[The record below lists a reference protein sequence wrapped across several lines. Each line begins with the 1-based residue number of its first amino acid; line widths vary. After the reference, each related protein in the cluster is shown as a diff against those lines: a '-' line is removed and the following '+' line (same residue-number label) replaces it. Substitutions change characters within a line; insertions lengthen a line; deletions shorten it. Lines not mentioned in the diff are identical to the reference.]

1 MRSLTAGAVASLA
14 FALLAHAQEHPITF
28 TVRAASANANVRPGV
43 RLSVLV
49 SASIP
54 SGWHLYSITQPA
66 GGPVPTAFTV
76 VPRTLFRIEGA
87 LGSPV
92 PNLTPDPNFGIITEW
107 YEDSATFRV
116 PVRVAATAGQGAHL
130 LQIITAY
137 QTCTARYCLPPMED
151 TLSLALTVAGEP
163 IITATAVPSPP
174 STPPTNGV
182 APPPAAAASPVSGLP
197 SPVSTDVTP
206 PPAAAASPVS
216 SLPSPVSN
224 TQSNSS
230 LALFLWLA
238 ATMGALS
245 LLTPCVF
252 PMVPITVSY
261 FSQRSNESR
270 ASTVG
275 SAFLYAGG
283 IVGAFS
289 GLGLGAALVVGVG
302 GLNRFAANPWLNLA
316 IALVFVVFA
325 LSLFDVL
332 HIALPSGALNWL
344 DRQARGN
351 TFGRAGTT
359 LLMGA
364 TFAVTT
370 LTCTAPFVG
379 TLLVSAAQGDWRW
392 PAAGLVVFSSVLA
405 LPFFVLALV
414 PRALAKLPRSGTWMQ
429 TMKGALAFVELA
441 AATKFLSNADLVQG
455 WGVFTRTVVL
465 AIWVLL
471 GVMLV
476 LYLVGIRYRA
486 PITVPAQ
493 RYLIPAG
500 FALGITVW
508 LATGLRGARLG
519 EMESFLPPAGASS
532 NGVSGSNELSWL
544 LNDYSGALEQARRE
558 RRLVLIDFT
567 GYTCTNCRWME
578 ANMFPRSAVRTEL
591 DRFVRVRL
599 FTDGKGEPYLQQ
611 QRFEL
616 QQFKTVALPLYAI
629 VDANGATRAT
639 FLGMT
644 RDTNEFT
651 RFLSDAAL
659 VP

>member
-1 MRSLTAGAVASLA
+1 MRSLITGALASLA
-14 FALLAHAQEHPITF
+14 IALSAHAQEHPITF
-28 TVRAASANANVRPGV
+28 TVRAANANANVRPGA

-66 GGPVPTAFTV
+66 GGPVPTSFTV
-76 VPRTLFRIEGA
+76 APRTLFRIEGA

-116 PVRVAATAGQGAHL
+116 PVRVAATAGQGAQTLHV
-130 LQIITAY
+130 IAAY
-137 QTCTARYCLPPMED
+137 QTCTARYCLPPTED
-151 TLSLALTVAGEP
+151 TLSLALTVAGQ
-163 IITATAVPSPP
+163 AVIAAAAPP
-174 STPPTNGV
+174 STPPSTTPARQA
-182 APPPAAAASPVSGLP
+182 APPPAAEASPVSRLP
-197 SPVSTDVTP
+197 SPVSK
-206 PPAAAASPVS
+206 
-216 SLPSPVSN
+216 

-316 IALVFVVFA
+316 IALVFVAFA

-351 TFGRAGTT
+351 RLGRAGTT

-429 TMKGALAFVELA
+429 TMKGALAFIELA

-455 WGVFTRTVVL
+455 WGVFTRNVVL
-465 AIWVLL
+465 AIWVSL

-476 LYLVGIRYRA
+476 LYLVGIRYRT
-486 PITVPAQ
+486 PTSMPAQ

-500 FALGITVW
+500 MALAVTAW

-532 NGVSGSNELSWL
+532 SGVSGTNELSWL
-544 LNDYSGALEQARRE
+544 LNDYSGALEQARHD

-578 ANMFPRSAVRTEL
+578 ANMFPRLAVRTAL

-599 FTDGKGEPYLQQ
+599 FTDGKGEPFLRQ

-651 RFLSDAAL
+651 RFLSDAAKL
-659 VP
+659 P